1 MSLNKQLALL
11 LKKIALDLA
20 DQVKKR
26 TRSGKGSTET
36 GNETN
41 LKPLAPSYVK
51 ARSKMKLSPD
61 TSPATSNL
69 TQTGDMLN
77 DITANVT
84 ASNDKINITI
94 GFNSAKERKKA
105 GYVSEDRPFMSLTKA
120 EEQQLVDATEKI
132 AYEEALKAIKGIK
145 T

>member
-1 MSLNKQLALL
+1 
-11 LKKIALDLA
+11 
-20 DQVKKR
+20 
-26 TRSGKGSTET
+26 
-36 GNETN
+36 
-41 LKPLAPSYVK
+41 
-51 ARSKMKLSPD
+51 MKLSPE
-61 TSPATSNL
+61 TSPGKSNL
-69 TQTGDMLN
+69 TQTGDMLD

-105 GYVSEDRPFMSLTKA
+105 GYVSEDRPFMSLTKD
-120 EEQQLVDATEKI
+120 EQKQLADATEKI